1 MYSLVLQHVIVYQL
15 THTHHKW
22 SSDDAYLGFCASAL
36 NVDPPPYIYI
46 NNLQKTTKFA
56 KIDHHPSL
64 NQLTAMKQNLLI
76 KGGLVIHQIDQLI
89 RQLMSQSGMYVTE
102 SHLERFTNH
111 L

>member
-1 MYSLVLQHVIVYQL
+1 MTPVLVFVL
-15 THTHHKW
+15 
-22 SSDDAYLGFCASAL
+22 SAL
-36 NVDPPPYIYI
+36 NVEPPPPLKKNLKIYK
-46 NNLQKTTKFA
+46 KTTKFA

-64 NQLTAMKQNLLI
+64 NQLIAMKQNLLI